1 MEDKELYAFFK
12 NQKQVFNEVPGDSL
26 WRKIESGLDTK
37 IQPKPNSLLLFIK
50 TGVIVSAFILAG
62 IIYYIF
68 TQKQDK
74 ITSPAIVIKE
84 ANIPVQKNENIV
96 PANPASTH
104 QKELQSIQ
112 QNANDTVK
120 RKKIKPEPVKTIP
133 FKAFT
138 ATLPQETDSIIKSR
152 TTIITP
158 LITTTTSPGRIV
170 ITTKDKISKNQF
182 DELTLKAL
190 EDNKNVS
197 GTMIIVRAP
206 GHKIFRKVIQIPTS
220 NFNIKNQDTVVN
232 GIALKRYYTS
242 GEAVLTDEKIKFQEA
257 KTLNTLEKDTLKI
270 PFRESKKRVKPAKNI
285 NK

>member
-1 MEDKELYAFFK
+1 MTDNELFNHFK
-12 NQKQVFNEVPGDSL
+12 TQSIRFDEAPGDSL

-50 TGVIVSAFILAG
+50 TSIIVSAFSLAG
-62 IIYYIF
+62 IIYFAF
-68 TQKQDK
+68 TQRQNKT
-74 ITSPAIVIKE
+74 TSPVIVIKE
-84 ANIPVQKNENIV
+84 ANIPVQKNANKA
-96 PANPASTH
+96 PTNPASTE
-104 QKELQSIQ
+104 QKELQSMR

-138 ATLPQETDSIIKSR
+138 AILPQETDSIIKSR

-170 ITTKDKISKNQF
+170 ITTKDKITKNQF
-182 DELTLKAL
+182 DVLTLKAL

-232 GIALKRYYTS
+232 GMVLKRYYTN
-242 GEAVLTDEKIKFQEA
+242 GEA
-257 KTLNTLEKDTLKI
+257 KTLNKLDKISEKDTLKI
-270 PFRESKKRVKPAKNI
+270 PFRETKKRDNPAKKI
-285 NK
+285 

>member
-1 MEDKELYAFFK
+1 MTDNELFNHFK
-12 NQKQVFNEVPGDSL
+12 TQSIRFDEAPGDSL

-50 TGVIVSAFILAG
+50 TGVIVSAFILVG
-62 IIYYIF
+62 IIYFAF
-68 TQKQDK
+68 TQRQDK
-74 ITSPAIVIKE
+74 ITSPVIVIKE
-84 ANIPVQKNENIV
+84 ANIPVQKN
-96 PANPASTH
+96 ANKASTNTAST
-104 QKELQSIQ
+104 QQNELQSMQ

-120 RKKIKPEPVKTIP
+120 RKKIKPEPVKAIP

-138 ATLPQETDSIIKSR
+138 AILPQETDSIIKSR

-170 ITTKDKISKNQF
+170 ITTKDKITKNQF
-182 DELTLKAL
+182 DVLTLKAL

-232 GIALKRYYTS
+232 GMVLKRYYTN
-242 GEAVLTDEKIKFQEA
+242 GEA
-257 KTLNTLEKDTLKI
+257 KTLNKLDKISEKDTLKI
-270 PFRESKKRVKPAKNI
+270 PFRETKKRDNPAK
-285 NK
+285 KYK